1 MSRRST
7 FLLLALGG
15 LLAFAQAARAGT
27 IGDPTVTSGQGR
39 VSLAGEVDFGERDIE
54 FDRGGDADLG
64 VTRFL
69 GTAAYGFGPAVDG
82 FLKLGAATGEIDP
95 GGTDIER
102 GLAIG
107 FGARGAFH
115 DDGEIRLGAL
125 GQLVFYQS
133 ELDTAA
139 GQDIDW
145 YELDIATAASF
156 RGFGQLVPYAGL
168 KVSLVDGDVEGGGD
182 FEQDGVLGFFGGA
195 TFVVTRQLS
204 LGGEVRLANETALAV
219 SLRLLF

>member
-7 FLLLALGG
+7 LLLLALGG
-15 LLAFAQAARAGT
+15 LLALAPAARAGV
-27 IGDPTVTSGQGR
+27 IGDPTFTSGQGR
-39 VSLAGEVDFGERDIE
+39 VSLAGELEFGERDIE
-54 FDRGGDADLG
+54 FDDGGDADLG

-115 DDGEIRLGAL
+115 DDGEIHLGAL

-133 ELDTAA
+133 ELDTAT
-139 GQDIDW
+139 GEDIDW

-156 RGFGQLVPYAGL
+156 RGFGRLVPYAGL
-168 KVSLVDGDVEGGGD
+168 KLSVVEGEVEGVGD
-182 FEQDGVLGFFGGA
+182 FEQDGVLGFFGGGR
-195 TFVVTRQLS
+195 FVVTRQLS
-204 LGGEVRLANETALAV
+204 LGGEVRLGDETALGA